1 MTSNSMTRSQR
12 RSLQK
17 KKNAGRV
24 AAVAVIA
31 LLIIA
36 LGVYYIVQYRRHLV
50 YAQYPLRY
58 KDLIVRAADEFELEP
73 WHVAAVVRCESSF
86 DPNATS
92 NVGARG
98 LMQIMPDTGEWLA
111 GKFKEAENFN
121 PDSLYEPETNLK
133 YGCWYLNWLMGRYN
147 RDIVLVTSAYHAGH
161 GTVDK
166 WLADGAVSP
175 DGQTIQPDAI
185 PYSSTQTYVSRVLR
199 AYEKYEELYDYET

>member
-1 MTSNSMTRSQR
+1 MTSNSLTRSQR
-12 RSLQK
+12 RSLKK

-58 KDLIVRAADEFELEP
+58 KELIVRMAGEYGLEP
-73 WHVAAVVRCESSF
+73 WHIAAVIRCESSF

-92 NVGARG
+92 SVGARG
-98 LMQIMPDTGEWLA
+98 LMQIMPDTGQWLA
-111 GKFKEAENFN
+111 GKFKEAEGFD

-133 YGCWYLNWLMGRYN
+133 YACWYLNWLMNRYN

-166 WLADGAVSP
+166 WLADSAISP
-175 DGQTIQPDAI
+175 DGLTIQPEAI
-185 PYSSTQTYVSRVLR
+185 PYSSTSRYVTRVLK
-199 AYEKYEELYDYET
+199 AYEKYEELYDYEI

>member
-1 MTSNSMTRSQR
+1 MTSNTMPRSRR
-12 RSLQK
+12 RSLRK
-17 KKNAGRV
+17 KSPVKRV
-24 AAVAVIA
+24 AALCVIA
-31 LLIIA
+31 ALLIA
-36 LGVYYIVQYRRHLV
+36 LGVYYVVQYRRHLI

-58 KDLIVRAADEFELEP
+58 KDLIVRMAGEYDLEP
-73 WHVAAVVRCESSF
+73 WHVAAVIRCESSF

-111 GKFKEAENFN
+111 GKFKEADGFN
-121 PDSLYEPETNLK
+121 PDSLYDPETNVK
-133 YGCWYLNWLMGRYN
+133 YACWYLRWLMNRYD
-147 RDIVLVTSAYHAGH
+147 RDLVLVTSAYHAGH

-166 WLADGAVSP
+166 WLSDSAVSP

-185 PYSSTQTYVSRVLR
+185 PYGSTRTYVSRVLR